1 MYKVIAYA
9 KKTMLALKNPY
20 GSVLRVFPNA
30 INAFEKS
37 ENVLLLG
44 VKDHSSIPHKL
55 VHLLES
61 NNMVLH
67 TIDSCSLGGRAIDY
81 RLFHPVHG
89 GYMTGSSS
97 GTALNVFLGINDI
110 GIGTDGGGSVL
121 APALSLNLFGF
132 ISPLIEREYMEKFRK
147 VSTDEISFVPSIGFI
162 SKDLQLILDAI
173 SIVLQ
178 MDLECQNGIDVFE
191 VNESLNYNDRKA
203 CIDYLQG
210 KLSRHDVVIEYNK
223 NIDVFGKGDSVYG
236 HYDLRTQEEQK
247 KSNKGLLRVANMV
260 GATALAIPSNELSS
274 GYVLFCKS
282 DLASIRKMLAIAPK
296 YCQKEDAMIKKYFGN
311 IDMYFDEGY
320 FNRKV

>member
-1 MYKVIAYA
+1 MNKIITYA
-9 KKTMLALKNPY
+9 KKTMLAIKNPY
-20 GSVLRVFPNA
+20 GSVVRVFPNA
-30 INAFEKS
+30 LNAFENS
-37 ENVLLLG
+37 ENVLFLG

-61 NNMVLH
+61 NNMILH

-81 RLFHPVHG
+81 RLFHPIHG

-110 GIGTDGGGSVL
+110 GVGTDGGGSVL

-132 ISPLIEREYMEKFRK
+132 ISPLIEWEYMEGFRK
-147 VSTDEISFVPSIGFI
+147 QSTDGISFVPSIGFI

-173 SIVLQ
+173 SLTLQ
-178 MDLECQNGIDVFE
+178 TDPKNHNRIDIFE
-191 VNESLNYNDRKA
+191 VNKEINYNDRKT
-203 CIDYLQG
+203 CMNYLREQ
-210 KLSRHDVVIEYNK
+210 LSKYDVVVEYNR
-223 NIDVFGKGDSVYG
+223 NIDVFGKGDSIYG
-236 HYDLRTQEEQK
+236 HYDLITQEEQK

-282 DLASIRKMLAIAPK
+282 DLASIRKMLSIAPK
-296 YCQKEDAMIKKYFGN
+296 YCQKEDEMTKKYFGN